1 MVRQSSKLRCFPNC
15 EEGYCANYASCVVI
29 HGWAGHAFGSFK
41 SPRPPYVWLRDSL
54 PDDCPQL
61 RIWTYGYR
69 SVLTDQKSIADVFEY
84 AKSFK
89 QQLRTLRQKT
99 KVSFPH
105 LLLLS
110 LPHIGLSE
118 GK

>member
-1 MVRQSSKLRCFPNC
+1 MIRQSSELCCFPKC
-15 EEGYCANYASCVVI
+15 EEGSCANNASCVVI
-29 HGWAGHAFGSFK
+29 HGWAGHALGSFK

-54 PDDCPQL
+54 PNDCPQL

-84 AKSFK
+84 AKTFE
-89 QQLRTLRQKT
+89 QQLRILRQKS
-99 KVSFPH
+99 KVSIPH
-105 LLLLS
+105 PLPLS
-110 LPHIGLSE
+110 LPHIPLFE